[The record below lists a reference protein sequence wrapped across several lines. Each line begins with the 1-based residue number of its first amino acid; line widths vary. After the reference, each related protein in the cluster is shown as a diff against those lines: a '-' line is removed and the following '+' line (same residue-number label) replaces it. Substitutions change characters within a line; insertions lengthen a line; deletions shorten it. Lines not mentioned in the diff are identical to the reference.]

1 MSIAHVLPPGPS
13 EAGTVDEIA
22 DLTDRRRVFL
32 PAVFGVDVPPDAI
45 GALFE
50 PSEEDEDPGLVNLR

>member
-13 EAGTVDEIA
+13 EAGTFDEIL

-32 PAVFGVDVPPDAI
+32 RTIFGVSVPPDA
-45 GALFE
+45 ADSVFE
-50 PSEEDEDPGLVNLR
+50 ASDDDEEPGIVNLR